1 MALQYFKST
10 EPEKVGS
17 TLLHL
22 PITFCA
28 TRRLRVR
35 FLGDNGGGDNDVWSA
50 REQDWKSFWKSLGG
64 KESVAKAGKVS
75 TNGE

>member
-17 TLLHL
+17 TLLQL
-22 PITFCA
+22 PISLCA
-28 TRRLRVR
+28 TRRLRLR
-35 FLGDNGGGDNDVWSA
+35 FQGDNGNGDNDVWSA
-50 REQDWKSFWKSLGG
+50 REQNWKAFWKSQGG